1 MQALQCCV
9 NILRSLVEWYTRTV
23 TAASLAAAA
32 LVVQQSPGVDV
43 VGGDEGAA
51 LAGEGG
57 DKEAALLDR
66 WKAYK
71 TDFQSGIAL
80 FNKKPKK
87 GIAYMQEHV
96 RSSPLT
102 PFLRAAVPL
111 GGIISLCRCYAPSLV
126 THIHGTVAVMEL
138 RVIPCLLTSALM
150 LLVR

>member
-32 LVVQQSPGVDV
+32 LVAQQSPGVDV

-51 LAGEGG
+51 LGGEGG

-96 RSSPLT
+96 RCCLHACSSPPDSL
-102 PFLRAAVPL
+102 PSCR
-111 GGIISLCRCYAPSLV
+111 GITRRHHLALSLYCSSLV
-126 THIHGTVAVMEL
+126 THIHGV
-138 RVIPCLLTSALM
+138 SFDKD
-150 LLVR
+150 